1 MSNKHLKKLKELQR
15 LQALHQTANTSAPTA
30 VRQLADSSVQSPI
43 IAKEPS
49 AEMIANN
56 SHTTVKRDLVVLVPL
71 LVSMTALLFVAKWT
85 VEHTALTQWILSA
98 GRLFN

>member
-1 MSNKHLKKLKELQR
+1 MSKKHHKKLKELQR

-30 VRQLADSSVQSPI
+30 EFSPVQSQVVT
-43 IAKEPS
+43 KEPS
-49 AEMIANN
+49 AEMIANA
-56 SHTTVKRDLVVLVPL
+56 SHTTVKRDLIVLVPL

-85 VEHTALTQWILSA
+85 VEHTALTQWVLSA